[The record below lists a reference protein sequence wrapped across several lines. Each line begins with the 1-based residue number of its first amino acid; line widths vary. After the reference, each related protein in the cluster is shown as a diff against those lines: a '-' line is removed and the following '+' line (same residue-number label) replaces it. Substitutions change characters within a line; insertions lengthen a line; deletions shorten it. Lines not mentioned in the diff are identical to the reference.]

1 MFRFFGKSRPSPIN
15 KLSLRLIALIIGF
28 LALAEILILVP
39 ALPRFHQSEME
50 SRMRELTFM
59 AELRL
64 IEEKGSYNATPI
76 PPGCG
81 IGVTAPDGMRIWFG
95 NNETIT
101 KAQGIQPKVWN
112 DGFFAQLGFAVQS
125 VFTTNNAPVVYRIDS
140 ESLMK
145 AGVHTQLRNH
155 QQLDLI
161 MPADIL
167 TNLIRW
173 ELAKGVGFVIL
184 LSIII
189 GIPVARFAESRITA
203 PIGRLV
209 DDMTAFADDPY
220 HPRGGQIYASD
231 EGIISDAQRALDN
244 LQQSTR
250 NELVQRDKLAAI
262 GEAVAKVNHDM
273 RNVLAS
279 AMLVSDSLE
288 DSDDPKVSKS
298 ARIVRKAVERGAQLC
313 TQMLTFI
320 KSPENIRPEKSPI
333 TDLINECAEEIGIPI
348 KYSGPEELVVD
359 SQYFFRLIHNIV
371 NNAEKA
377 GATQVNIEIWKAGSY
392 AVMDISDNGPGIPKE
407 MKDKIFKPF
416 TGSTRGSTGLG
427 LCISRDIAIAHGG
440 DLRLTR
446 SNENGSEFRLRLP
459 VEILGEMRPIR
470 FWS

>member
-1 MFRFFGKSRPSPIN
+1 MIRFFKKSRSAPIS

-28 LALAEILILVP
+28 LTLAEILILIP
-39 ALPRFHQSEME
+39 TLPRFHQTEME
-50 SRMRELTFM
+50 GRMRELTFM

-64 IEEKGSYNATPI
+64 IEEKGSYQATPI

-81 IGVTAPDGMRIWFG
+81 IGVVAPDGMRIWFG
-95 NNETIT
+95 SDETINN
-101 KAQGIQPKVWN
+101 ARGIVPQDWN
-112 DGFFAQLGFAVQS
+112 SGFFAQLGLAFKS
-125 VFTTNNAPVVYRIDS
+125 VMTFSKDPVIYRIDT
-140 ESLMK
+140 EKLMK

-155 QQLDLI
+155 QQLELI
-161 MPADIL
+161 MPSDIL
-167 TNLIRW
+167 TSATRLYI
-173 ELAKGVGFVIL
+173 AKGLGLIIF
-184 LSIII
+184 LSIVI

-203 PIGRLV
+203 PIERLV
-209 DDMTAFADDPY
+209 DDMTAFAKDPY
-220 HPRGGQIYASD
+220 HPRGGQIYADD
-231 EGIISDAQRALDN
+231 EDIISEAQHALDE
-244 LQQSTR
+244 LQRSTR

-262 GEAVAKVNHDM
+262 GEAVTKVNHDM

-279 AMLVSDSLE
+279 VMLVFDSLE
-288 DSDDPKVSKS
+288 HTDDPKVSKS

-320 KSPENIRPEKSPI
+320 KAPENIRPEKSAI
-333 TDLINECAEEIGIPI
+333 TDLIDECADEIGIPI

-377 GATQVNIEIWKAGSY
+377 GASEINIEIWKAGSY

-459 VEILGEMRPIR
+459 VEVLGEMRPIR